1 MQIKNRVLCLCIA
14 FVMVFTIIPLEAFA
28 IDAPQISE
36 DEIIQKEIVGVKKFS
51 NYIANQEVAL
61 NKIEDV
67 KLPDKL
73 EVKFKDSDEYTSI
86 DLYWNKT
93 EVKKVINKLGRHT
106 ITPKIDGKYILV
118 GVKIPNIELKIVKAN
133 TSIKDLKVNRT
144 QKARSTMSDIIY
156 INPGNSRVVKL
167 QMKKGGKWKTMKT
180 YKTSKYTNTKLK
192 IIYPKNWWYVSNSYW
207 RILVPATSKA
217 KGYISK
223 TIKVHT
229 KRYYQNPKKYAQIK
243 DKISLKE
250 SGGYNL
256 KLGYMGLK
264 VKKVNRFFH
273 IGNRYWPRYTRTTKN
288 KVKAFQRKKHLKVT
302 GVVDKK
308 TWLKMG
314 FSSKSWY
321 SLGAYVTPVKVNPA
335 STKSQHIETMIKTA
349 EKYLGDDYVVGAS
362 GKPGQGTDCSGLVM
376 QALYSVGID
385 PYPVNVVRHAK
396 PGYEFESR
404 NLYKSKK
411 FKKVSYRNKKRGDLV
426 FYCGRNGVVNH
437 VAIYLGNGKII
448 ESNPNRIVVNNVRG
462 GRGDR
467 IFKGVRRV
475 FN

>member
-28 IDAPQISE
+28 IDVPQISE

-106 ITPKIDGKYILV
+106 ITPKIDDKYILV

-167 QMKKGGKWKTMKT
+167 QMKNGGKWKTMKT

-192 IIYPKNWWYVSNSYW
+192 IIYPKIWWYVSNSYW

-288 KVKAFQRKKHLKVT
+288 RVKAFQRKKHLKVT

-467 IFKGVRRV
+467 IIKGVRRV

>member
-349 EKYLGDDYVVGAS
+349 EKYWEMITLLEH
-362 GKPGQGTDCSGLVM
+362 LVNLVKEQIV
-376 QALYSVGID
+376 QA
-385 PYPVNVVRHAK
+385 
-396 PGYEFESR
+396 
-404 NLYKSKK
+404 
-411 FKKVSYRNKKRGDLV
+411 
-426 FYCGRNGVVNH
+426 
-437 VAIYLGNGKII
+437 
-448 ESNPNRIVVNNVRG
+448 
-462 GRGDR
+462 
-467 IFKGVRRV
+467 
-475 FN
+475 

>member
-106 ITPKIDGKYILV
+106 ITPKIDDKYILV

-167 QMKKGGKWKTMKT
+167 QMKNGGKWKTMKT

-192 IIYPKNWWYVSNSYW
+192 IIYPKIWWYVSNSYW

-288 KVKAFQRKKHLKVT
+288 RVKAFQRKKHLKVT

-467 IFKGVRRV
+467 IIKGVRRV

>member
-28 IDAPQISE
+28 IDVPQISE

-106 ITPKIDGKYILV
+106 ITPKIDDKYILV

-167 QMKKGGKWKTMKT
+167 QMKNGGKWKTMKT

-192 IIYPKNWWYVSNSYW
+192 IIYPKIWWYVSNSYW

-288 KVKAFQRKKHLKVT
+288 RVKAFQRKKHLKVT

-308 TWLKMG
+308 NWLKMG

-467 IFKGVRRV
+467 IIKGVRRV